1 MAITMSDV
9 MYGLH
14 RDILY
19 RRLVELILFPLQET
33 LNYVSSW
40 TIELYVFKYVLNY
53 VFQIRTWSVI
63 LFMLR
68 LCYIRIE
75 ML

>member
-1 MAITMSDV
+1 MSDV

-19 RRLVELILFPLQET
+19 RHLVELVLFPLQET

-40 TIELYVFKYVLNY
+40 TVELYVFEYVLNY

-68 LCYIRIE
+68 LCYVRIDA

>member
-1 MAITMSDV
+1 MVITMSDV
-9 MYGLH
+9 MYGFH

-40 TIELYVFKYVLNY
+40 TVELYVFEYVLSY
-53 VFQIRTWSVI
+53 VI

-68 LCYIRIE
+68 LCYVRSDA

>member
-1 MAITMSDV
+1 MSDV
-9 MYGLH
+9 MYGIH

-19 RRLVELILFPLQET
+19 RRLVELVLFLLQET
-33 LNYVSSW
+33 LNFVSSW
-40 TIELYVFKYVLNY
+40 TGELYIFEHVLNY

-68 LCYIRIE
+68 LCYVRNDA